1 MRAQSRAVAIVTFG
15 VVDLLLFVFELREI
29 SLGKVAIRC
38 PKTATDF
45 LAGRF
50 NPGIVNAV

>member
-1 MRAQSRAVAIVTFG
+1 MRAQSRAVAIVAFG

-38 PKTATDF
+38 PKTRRISLPDA
-45 LAGRF
+45 LIRA
-50 NPGIVNAV
+50 